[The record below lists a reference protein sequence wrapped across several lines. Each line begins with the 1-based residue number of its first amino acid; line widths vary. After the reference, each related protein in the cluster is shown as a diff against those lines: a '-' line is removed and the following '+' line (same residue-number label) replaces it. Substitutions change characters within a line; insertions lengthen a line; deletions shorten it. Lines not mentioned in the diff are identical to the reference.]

1 MGTILD
7 GRLVSSATRE
17 KIREKTAEFI
27 KKTGHTPVLSVILV
41 GSDPASCV
49 YVRNKRRACGDVG
62 FNSEVY
68 ELPEE
73 TTEEELLSLIEKLN
87 KDNNTDGILVQ
98 LPLPKQI
105 SEEAIIK
112 AIDPKKDVD
121 AFHPENVGGICTGNY
136 TFLPCTPAG
145 VMVLLEY
152 YGIDPKGK
160 HCVVVGRSNIV
171 GKPQALLMLE
181 KNATVTICHSKT
193 SNLAEEVKRADIV
206 VAAVG
211 RPNFITGD
219 MIKEGAV
226 VVDVGINRLADGKLC
241 GDVDFESAL
250 PKASYITPVP
260 GGVGPMTITMLMEN
274 TLRAATTF
282 FEAKNN

>member
-1 MGTILD
+1 MATILD
-7 GRLVSSATRE
+7 GKLVSAATRE

-27 KKTGHTPVLSVILV
+27 KKTGHTPGLSVILV

-73 TTEEELLSLIEKLN
+73 TTEEELLALIQKLN
-87 KDNNTDGILVQ
+87 NDESTDGILVQ

-105 SEEAIIK
+105 SEESIIK
-112 AIDPKKDVD
+112 AIDPRKDVD

-193 SNLAEEVKRADIV
+193 QNLAEEVKRADIV

-226 VVDVGINRLADGKLC
+226 VVDVGINRLPDGKLC
-241 GDVDFESAL
+241 GDVDFEAAF

-274 TLRAATTF
+274 TLRAATSF
-282 FEAKNN
+282 VEKKK